1 MPRIAL
7 VTAIAAHALD
17 EDMPALLRALH
28 ALGIDAQ
35 VRAWD
40 DPTVAWARF
49 DLVLLRSPW
58 DYTTRFSEFSHWCET
73 VANIATLLNPLE
85 VVRWNVD
92 KRYLAQLEALGI
104 PIVPSD
110 FALPGDDAGTIL
122 DEVLAAH
129 PQAAE
134 FVIKPVIG
142 AGSRD
147 ARRHRRGT
155 HAAMREHL
163 VRLLDAGRG
172 LLLQPYLDRVDTEGE
187 TALLYFDGQFS
198 HAIRKGP
205 LLHADADPTR
215 ALFAAEHIT
224 ARTPGADERELA
236 DRVIAALPS
245 LVDTDYPLAYAR
257 VDLIRAANG
266 SPCVLEL
273 ELAEPSV
280 FLDHDPG
287 AADRFAQVL
296 AHRLAT

>member
-28 ALGIDAQ
+28 ALDIDAQ

-58 DYTTRFSEFSHWCET
+58 DYTTRFAEFSRWCET
-73 VANIATLLNPLE
+73 VASITTLLNPLE

-104 PIVPSD
+104 PIVPSE
-110 FALPGDDAGTIL
+110 FAIPGDDAGRIV

-147 ARRHRRGT
+147 ARRHRRGG

-163 VRLLDAGRG
+163 ARLLDAGRG
-172 LLLQPYLDRVDTEGE
+172 VLLQPYLDRVDTEGE

-205 LLHADADPTR
+205 LLAPDADPTR

-245 LVDTDYPLAYAR
+245 LGDTDYPLAYAR